1 MTRKIFAKFKKRG
14 SVLAMVLFA
23 IVLLLLSG
31 MGVLTIGQTSRI
43 FAIRTAADVG
53 ARAAADTGI
62 TKAIW
67 AMNTR
72 LMDGTWN
79 PNKNYLW
86 EFQRTLPNSDA
97 TYSYFVARANW
108 YYDEVMPTGD
118 DTLIDFFKSAAASD
132 GDYIIASLGR
142 YNAARRRIYATVRI
156 QGRGDTCVIVR
167 DQLTLKA
174 NTLVAGAD
182 SRNGSEI
189 DPTVFTEIG
198 TTSIET
204 DDVVLNNGVTV
215 MGNIVV
221 GVNGD
226 VDTVVK
232 DLGATTGLMYPMPEE
247 VDFPYVYPP
256 EISDTFPAWDI
267 PIRIDRKNPPSPDPN
282 VLYITETLAAG
293 GDFASGRYTCIDL
306 ESNNKTEKII
316 IPSGNDVQLHLTN
329 TGNGTN
335 QASIMLGVG
344 CEIIIEKG
352 ATLNLWVDGNIRMG
366 TDSGFNNL
374 GTPPQLK
381 IWGNWREPLMGQSW
395 TLNAKSEYF
404 GQIYAPNAD
413 VVVNAKGDLYGAF
426 TAYTFDMR
434 NGGNL
439 IYDGALRDV
448 NPTDPGVIF
457 ALKRWYEL

>member
-1 MTRKIFAKFKKRG
+1 MTLTL
-14 SVLAMVLFA
+14 LAV
-23 IVLLLLSG
+23 ILLLLSG
-31 MGVLTIGQTSRI
+31 MGILTVGQTSRI
-43 FAIRTAADVG
+43 FSIRTAADAA
-53 ARAAADTGI
+53 ARSAADTGI

-67 AMNTR
+67 AMNAK

-86 EFQRTLPNSDA
+86 EFRQTLPNSEA
-97 TYSYFVARANW
+97 TYSYFVARVNW
-108 YYDEVMPTGD
+108 YYGDVLPTGD
-118 DTLIDFFKSAAASD
+118 DALIDFFKNAAATD
-132 GDYIIASLGR
+132 GDYVVTSLGR
-142 YNAARRRIYATVRI
+142 YSSAQRKIYATVRL

-182 SRNGSEI
+182 SRNGREI
-189 DPTVFTEIG
+189 DPSVFTEIG
-198 TTSIET
+198 TTSIGT

-215 MGNIVV
+215 MGNVV
-221 GVNGD
+221 IGVNGD

-247 VDFPYVYPP
+247 IEFPYVYPP
-256 EISDTFPAWDI
+256 AISETFPAFDV
-267 PIRIDRKNPPSPDPN
+267 PIYIDKKNPPSPDPN
-282 VLYITETLAAG
+282 VLHITEVGGG
-293 GDFASGRYTCIDL
+293 GDFVSGRYTCIDL
-306 ESNNKTEKII
+306 ESSNLVQKIV
-316 IPSGNDVQLHLTN
+316 IPAGNDVQLHLTN
-329 TGNGTN
+329 TGVGTA

-344 CEIIIEKG
+344 CEIIIEEG

-366 TDSGFNNL
+366 TDSGFNNK

-381 IWGNWREPLMGQSW
+381 IWGNWREPLTGQSW

-404 GQIYAPNAD
+404 GQVYAPNAD
-413 VVVNAKGDLYGAF
+413 IVVNAKGDLYGAF
-426 TAYTFDMR
+426 TGYTFDMR

-448 NPTDPGVIF
+448 DPTEPGVNF
-457 ALKRWYEL
+457 VLKRWYEL